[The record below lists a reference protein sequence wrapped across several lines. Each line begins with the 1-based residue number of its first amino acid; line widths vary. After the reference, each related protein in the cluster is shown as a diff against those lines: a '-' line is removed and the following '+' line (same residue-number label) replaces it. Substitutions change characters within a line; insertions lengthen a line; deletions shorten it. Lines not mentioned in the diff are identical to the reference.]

1 MYVRVTA
8 IDQILEMLWSSKLI
22 IFIKIIASQK
32 KKPTAEILAK
42 IIEFLIMQDGFL
54 YVMIYDI

>member
-32 KKPTAEILAK
+32 KKPTSEILAK

-54 YVMIYDI
+54 YIMIYDI